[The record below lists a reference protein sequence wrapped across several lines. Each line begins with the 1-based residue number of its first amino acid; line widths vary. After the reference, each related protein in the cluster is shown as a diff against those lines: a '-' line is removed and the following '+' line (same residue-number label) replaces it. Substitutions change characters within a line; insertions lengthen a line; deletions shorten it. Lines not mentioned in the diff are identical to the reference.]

1 MKSLLE
7 VVGSPRLSDLPTKQ
21 KTAMVDD
28 FKRRTSNFFPMCGHA
43 PISALGPSLSP
54 SLELHQRILS
64 LSSQPVQQTQDYFL
78 DDATVT
84 TNRTASILSTP
95 SFLSQEQSFSLNL
108 LGITGL
114 SLSGLISPYAM
125 KLGDGSAGPP
135 SGRISYSAPNILND
149 TSLGRKLDFNL
160 EQQLLNLGL
169 EDPSQFRDLFSD
181 QARFSL
187 GLESPNIGHRLS
199 LWSTVHR
206 EDVLKEKEDVSNLS
220 LGTFSE
226 PFTPLDAFSEDSI
239 VIPHPQTPKFVSKSP
254 VESTRANSDDLNVDP
269 LTVWKPGKSSNKSK
283 ILKSDARPTDNA
295 PAKDSL
301 PNIVVKLS
309 KPGSGNFNLPRTE
322 GYSLGI
328 LCSRHVLR
336 NLDTKIYP
344 EDYCSTFYK
353 RNKHGYMFI
362 REPSSSLKVNS
373 SGPKSWVTIKL
384 KLGNH
389 DTQKVK
395 VDVRKLPEWKPIN
408 LNLNYVPRKHGKR
421 DHRNKSIEG
430 GHRSRKPQPRG

>member
-1 MKSLLE
+1 
-7 VVGSPRLSDLPTKQ
+7 
-21 KTAMVDD
+21 MVDD
-28 FKRRTSNFFPMCGHA
+28 FKRRTSNFFPVCDHA
-43 PISALGPSLSP
+43 PFSALGSTLSP

-64 LSSQPVQQTQDYFL
+64 LSSQLVQQTQHSPSQDYL
-78 DDATVT
+78 VDDATVT

-95 SFLSQEQSFSLNL
+95 SFLSQEHSFSLNL

-125 KLGDGSAGPP
+125 KLGDVSGGTP
-135 SGRISYSAPNILND
+135 SGRITYSAPSILND

-169 EDPSQFRDLFSD
+169 EDSSHFRDLFSD
-181 QARFSL
+181 HARYML
-187 GLESPNIGHRLS
+187 RLESPNLGHRLS
-199 LWSTVHR
+199 LWSTLHR
-206 EDVLKEKEDVSNLS
+206 EDALKENMDVSNLS
-220 LGTFSE
+220 LGPFSE
-226 PFTPLDAFSEDSI
+226 PFTPLDVLSEDSI
-239 VIPHPQTPKFVSKSP
+239 IIPRHQMPKFLSKSSA
-254 VESTRANSDDLNVDP
+254 ESTHANSDDLNVDP
-269 LTVWKPGKSSNKSK
+269 LTVWKPGKSSHKCRL
-283 ILKSDARPTDNA
+283 LKSETKFTDND
-295 PAKDSL
+295 PARKSV
-301 PNIVVKLS
+301 PNIVVKLP
-309 KPGSGNFNLPRTE
+309 KAGLGKFNLLREE
-322 GYSLGI
+322 GDSLGT
-328 LCSRHVLR
+328 LCIRQVLC

-384 KLGNH
+384 KLGKH

-408 LNLNYVPRKHGKR
+408 LNLNFVPRKHGKR